1 MGTVTETVSVLIPAR
16 DEEHRITPTL
26 EDALAQQ
33 NIPNVEFIVLND
45 GSTDGTGGI
54 LRSAAVR
61 DSRLKVINGDNA
73 TPPSGWLGKT
83 WACHRLS
90 EAASGRTLVFIDADV
105 CLAPDAI
112 AACVELMRSCDLQL
126 FSPYPRMLAKT
137 WLERLVQPLVVWSWM
152 SMLPVRSVENKPY
165 PSLAAANGQFI
176 VVDALAYRTA
186 GGHRSVSG
194 EVIEDVALLRSFKRH
209 GFRGAPGNGA
219 HVATCRM
226 YTNAN
231 EVWSGYTKSLWS
243 VFGGRLSAA
252 VVGLTLLNTYFA
264 PIIFMTAG
272 PTRTI
277 RLLGTISYAS
287 GVYGRA
293 VIARHTRERAWPDAL
308 AHPMSIVLL
317 TTMMAASVR
326 GHRRGTLRW
335 RGRPVAHS

>member
-1 MGTVTETVSVLIPAR
+1 
-16 DEEHRITPTL
+16 
-26 EDALAQQ
+26 
-33 NIPNVEFIVLND
+33 
-45 GSTDGTGGI
+45 
-54 LRSAAVR
+54 
-61 DSRLKVINGDNA
+61 
-73 TPPSGWLGKT
+73 
-83 WACHRLS
+83 
-90 EAASGRTLVFIDADV
+90 
-105 CLAPDAI
+105 
-112 AACVELMRSCDLQL
+112 
-126 FSPYPRMLAKT
+126 
-137 WLERLVQPLVVWSWM
+137 
-152 SMLPVRSVENKPY
+152 MLPVRSVENKPY

-317 TTMMAASVR
+317 TTMMAASVQ